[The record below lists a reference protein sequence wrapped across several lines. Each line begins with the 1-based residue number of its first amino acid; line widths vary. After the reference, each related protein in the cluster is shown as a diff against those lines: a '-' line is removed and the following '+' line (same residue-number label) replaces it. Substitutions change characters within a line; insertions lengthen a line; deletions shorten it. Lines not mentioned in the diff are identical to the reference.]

1 MQAEQQKLVGAAE
14 DMEQH
19 SLDMQGLMLDVAAP
33 VEAAMLRFSAL
44 VFPGREPPPP
54 AASVAALNKTCVHF
68 QECLNALLARG
79 LQPLG
84 LPKAFSN
91 VHGQIMQY
99 KDSLNAWCYPLLKL
113 KAELE
118 HLAEEGDGKKSS
130 SIVPAGRAATKDK
143 GDAGAAGGGGA
154 AGGAEGGGGVGGA
167 DGGGGGGG
175 KGGKPPSQPPK
186 GGAGAKP
193 PSQPPSLRGSEP
205 RAAEALPEASGGRAA
220 ARAAAA
226 RAAAAAVARR
236 RRVGRRRLAVWAARG
251 AP

>member
-130 SIVPAGRAATKDK
+130 SIVPAGRAATKD
-143 GDAGAAGGGGA
+143 GRRWRRGAVARRA
-154 AGGAEGGGGVGGA
+154 ARRAAAAARPTAAVA
-167 DGGGGGGG
+167 AAR
-175 KGGKPPSQPPK
+175 GGKPPSQPPK
-186 GGAGAKP
+186 AAP
-193 PSQPPSLRGSEP
+193 APSRPHSRP
-205 RAAEALPEASGGRAA
+205 RSAAPAAAAEALPDVRPPRRR
-220 ARAAAA
+220 RAAAA
-226 RAAAAAVARR
+226 RAAAAAVAR
-236 RRVGRRRLAVWAARG
+236 GAA
-251 AP
+251 